1 MSEWFDMGNYGFY
14 VWSSYAL
21 FALMLAWDLLLPR
34 LRMRRVLREIAQRQ
48 QRDAARKQAKARPS
62 A

>member
-1 MSEWFDMGNYGFY
+1 MSEWFDMGNYGYY

-48 QRDAARKQAKARPS
+48 QRDAARKQAKTGPS